1 MSEKTSSSDGWE
13 ELFRLM
19 RAGKVSPNSDG
30 FYVVDKSYKSV
41 TPNQTD
47 DKSSKSPDESLKDV
61 KLIPPIQ
68 QSLER
73 VRRKK
78 ERKNQERK
86 DNLS

>member
-1 MSEKTSSSDGWE
+1 MAKKTSNDDGWE

-47 DKSSKSPDESLKDV
+47 DKSSKAPDESLKDV

-73 VRRKK
+73 IRRKK
-78 ERKNQERK
+78 ERKDK
-86 DNLS
+86 LS